1 MKMFMVKMI
10 NCILIIMILF
20 SYQSYA
26 SKKERDVLAF
36 NQKVKIARKEWEKE
50 SIRISGEQN
59 APKYADGKYQG
70 KGIGFG
76 GKIVVEVSV
85 CNGEID
91 DVEIISA
98 KKETPDYVE
107 MMNALIEKIVDA
119 QGTEVDVVSGATFSS
134 NGVLDAVDDA
144 LSKAGNK

>member
-1 MKMFMVKMI
+1 MKII
-10 NCILIIMILF
+10 NCILIIAILF
-20 SYQSYA
+20 SYQSFA
-26 SKKERDVLAF
+26 TKREREVLAF
-36 NQKVKIARKEWEKE
+36 NQKVKVERKEWEKE

-70 KGIGFG
+70 TGIGFG

-85 CNGEID
+85 ENGDISTVD
-91 DVEIISA
+91 IVSA
-98 KKETPDYVE
+98 KKETPDYVK
-107 MMNALIEKIVDA
+107 MMTSLIVAIIDE
-119 QGTEVDVVSGATFSS
+119 QGTDVDVVSGATFSS

>member
-1 MKMFMVKMI
+1 MI
-10 NCILIIMILF
+10 IAILF
-20 SYQSYA
+20 SYQSFA
-26 SKKERDVLAF
+26 TKREREVLAF
-36 NQKVKIARKEWEKE
+36 NQKVKVERKEWEKE

-70 KGIGFG
+70 TGIGFG

-85 CNGEID
+85 ENGDISTVD
-91 DVEIISA
+91 IVSA
-98 KKETPDYVE
+98 KKETPDYVK
-107 MMNALIEKIVDA
+107 MMTSLIVAIIDE
-119 QGTEVDVVSGATFSS
+119 QGTDVDVVSGATFSS